1 MNCRD
6 AITKLYEFID
16 GEIGPAERDVIAA
29 HLEACRGCFD
39 EFETERLFRALVVE
53 RSPRPQVREEFKAH
67 LLARLADEK
76 RAIPVVESTRH
87 RLIPVLARFAIAATL
102 LLAVGLGAAYV
113 GDRMGSERASWVTLG
128 YYHHDM
134 IQVQEI
140 GLETADLGQAR
151 AFLGSHMGPAMESE
165 LPDTPP
171 EGMTLHSS
179 CIVPWK
185 DGSLA
190 HVELNAREIGP
201 VSFFVI
207 PARSVEFHDEPR
219 YQVDG
224 RTYRTM
230 KLGCCRVVCWQ
241 DDGDYV
247 CALLGDCGA
256 EDLLAYAEAWHGH
269 RRSELSPVDQNS
281 ALEYT
286 STYPH

>member
-6 AITKLYEFID
+6 AIARLYEYID
-16 GEIGPAERDVIAA
+16 GEIGTAERSVIAA

-39 EFETERLFRALVVE
+39 EFEAERLFRELVME

-67 LLARLADEK
+67 LLARLADES
-76 RAIPVVESTRH
+76 REIPVAEPIRRRAV
-87 RLIPVLARFAIAATL
+87 PVLARFAIAATL

-113 GDRMGSERASWVTLG
+113 GDRMGPEGASWVTLG

-134 IQVQEI
+134 IEVKEI
-140 GLETADLGQAR
+140 GLESADLSQAR
-151 AFLGSHMGPAMESE
+151 TFLGSHMGVALENE

-171 EGMTLHSS
+171 AGMTLHSS

-190 HVELNAREIGP
+190 HVELDAGQIGP
-201 VSFFVI
+201 VSFFAM

-219 YQVDG
+219 YQING

-230 KLGCCRVVCWQ
+230 KLGCCRLVCWQ
-241 DDGDYV
+241 DDEDYV

-256 EDLLAYAEAWHGH
+256 HDLLTYAEAWHGH
-269 RRSELSPVDQNS
+269 RGSEIDPLDPNS
-281 ALEYT
+281 ALRY
-286 STYPH
+286 SSSYPH